1 MAAAGTSDA
10 PDEGGRPELPISRFE
25 NDLIGLDPD
34 DPEVQAFA
42 KHLDR
47 IEHVRPSGYTVEG
60 YLSDMSEFADGANRH
75 GGHYRLMATILVT
88 LILLGIVVASWDSL
102 MYLLGRL
109 FG

>member
-1 MAAAGTSDA
+1 MAAASTSD
-10 PDEGGRPELPISRFE
+10 PHDEGRHPELPSNRFE
-25 NDLIGLDPD
+25 DDLIGLDPD

-47 IEHVRPSGYTVEG
+47 MERVRPSGYTVEG

-88 LILLGIVVASWDSL
+88 LILLGILVASWDSL
-102 MYLLGRL
+102 MYLLGRV